1 MTIKI
6 YTGNGITLLWA
17 LGIYCPYVYEKH
29 LCRQSKW
36 KTNGLLASTKEDKL
50 FNDMLL

>member
-1 MTIKI
+1 MTIKMHKSNSI
-6 YTGNGITLLWA
+6 SFSQA
-17 LGIYCPYVYEKH
+17 LGIYRPYVYGKH

-36 KTNGLLASTKEDKL
+36 KTNGLLVSTKEDKL